1 MTYAYEIVETA
12 LLQLTVLGMIWFFS
26 SLPGIANH
34 VYSIL
39 SISSDRPWTVAQSC
53 SRLHPY
59 IMISCSSVIF
69 LGPISFV
76 LPLLI
81 LQDTFFHAWFMMV
94 HLLHDYVPVWP
105 FARYYYT
112 TNSSMEFVSGLGRI
126 FAWLEWIAAIYNTW
140 TTRHK
145 SLLVL
150 RVLAAATAVYV
161 ALRQIF
167 GW

>member
-1 MTYAYEIVETA
+1 
-12 LLQLTVLGMIWFFS
+12 
-26 SLPGIANH
+26 
-34 VYSIL
+34 
-39 SISSDRPWTVAQSC
+39 
-53 SRLHPY
+53 
-59 IMISCSSVIF
+59 MISCSSVIF